1 MLGWWNGR
9 HVALKMRWPNGRA
22 SSSLAPSTN
31 MKTKRTEVIILLLI
45 LIVFG
50 ILSVYVM
57 SVQASPVKNSHF
69 TQVKIDTIIPQPVIN
84 DVKGKKVLFIG
95 DSHTAADYG
104 WQHQL
109 CKKTKMTYLNTAV
122 GGKQTAWMLQEAKL
136 KISEYFDYCF
146 IYGGANDM
154 AGNRPPIKSVKNI
167 QAIVNICHK
176 FAVTPIVITG
186 FDPMTCINVGGRNAY
201 IGYPQRYSKFQ
212 QLLVDSIHGATVVQT
227 HCISRTDCGDFLCH
241 MTSSGHKKMANCII
255 DKLKLKTY
263 ENSSPTKK
271 R

>member
-1 MLGWWNGR
+1 MVDTSHLRCDGPTVVR
-9 HVALKMRWPNGRA
+9 VRV
-22 SSSLAPSTN
+22 SLRVQN
-31 MKTKRTEVIILLLI
+31 MKNRRTEVIILLLV

-50 ILSVYVM
+50 ILSVYVI
-57 SVQASPVKNSHF
+57 SVQASPVKHTHF
-69 TQVKIDTIIPQPVIN
+69 VPTKTDTIIPQPVIH

-122 GGKQTAWMLQEAKL
+122 GGKQTAWMLQEARSKVT
-136 KISEYFDYCF
+136 EYFDYCF

-167 QAIVNICHK
+167 QAIIDICHK

-186 FDPMTCINVGGRNAY
+186 FDPVTCIDIKGRDVY
-201 IGYPQRYSKFQ
+201 KGYPQRYAKFQ
-212 QLLVDSIHGATVVQT
+212 QMLVDSIHGATVVQT

-241 MTSSGHKKMANCII
+241 MTSSGHRKMALCII
-255 DKLKLKTY
+255 DKLNLKTY
-263 ENSSPTKK
+263 ENLSSTKK
-271 R
+271 H

>member
-1 MLGWWNGR
+1 MGSN
-9 HVALKMRWPNGRA
+9 ARA
-22 SSSLAPSTN
+22 GSIPASSTN
-31 MKTKRTEVIILLLI
+31 MKNKRADVIILAIVLIIFGLLS
-45 LIVFG
+45 F
-50 ILSVYVM
+50 YVI
-57 SVQASPVKNSHF
+57 SVQASTVKHSFPN
-69 TQVKIDTIIPQPVIN
+69 TVKIDTIIPQPVIN

-136 KISEYFDYCF
+136 KVNEYFDYCF

-167 QAIVNICHK
+167 QAIVNICHN
-176 FAVTPIVITG
+176 FVVTPIVITG

-241 MTSSGHKKMANCII
+241 MTSSGHKKMALCII
-255 DKLKLKTY
+255 DKLNLKTY
-263 ENSSPTKK
+263 ENLSSTKK
-271 R
+271 H

>member
-1 MLGWWNGR
+1 MGSN
-9 HVALKMRWPNGRA
+9 ARA
-22 SSSLAPSTN
+22 GSIPASSTN
-31 MKTKRTEVIILLLI
+31 MKNKRADVIILAIVLIIFGLLS
-45 LIVFG
+45 F
-50 ILSVYVM
+50 YVI
-57 SVQASPVKNSHF
+57 SVQASTVKHSFPN
-69 TQVKIDTIIPQPVIN
+69 TVKIDTIIPQPVIN

-136 KISEYFDYCF
+136 KVNEYFDYCF

-167 QAIVNICHK
+167 QAIVNICHN
-176 FAVTPIVITG
+176 FGVTPIVITG

-241 MTSSGHKKMANCII
+241 MTSSGHKKMALCII
-255 DKLKLKTY
+255 DKLNLKTY
-263 ENSSPTKK
+263 ENLSSTKK
-271 R
+271 H